1 MFPCHQAMWLIRPGV
16 ILRKK
21 MQDFTVGH
29 AFLLEALESPFM
41 LGGMVHFNDL
51 VVAALICS
59 MPFSKAREY
68 LMRPLF
74 KMQRDVQRWA
84 LWCRF
89 CRLDADEEMAAF
101 KNYISAYVDS
111 PEPWKKQGKA
121 SKESAIPL
129 SIRMAWVLMERMTED
144 EAWNCPM
151 SRALGYYTAYAEYN
165 GQEFMTE
172 RDAIRLK
179 VI

>member
-1 MFPCHQAMWLIRPGV
+1 
-16 ILRKK
+16 
-21 MQDFTVGH
+21 
-29 AFLLEALESPFM
+29 
-41 LGGMVHFNDL
+41 
-51 VVAALICS
+51 
-59 MPFSKAREY
+59 
-68 LMRPLF
+68 
-74 KMQRDVQRWA
+74 MQRDVQRWA

-172 RDAIRLK
+172 AQARK
-179 VI
+179 VGLIDG